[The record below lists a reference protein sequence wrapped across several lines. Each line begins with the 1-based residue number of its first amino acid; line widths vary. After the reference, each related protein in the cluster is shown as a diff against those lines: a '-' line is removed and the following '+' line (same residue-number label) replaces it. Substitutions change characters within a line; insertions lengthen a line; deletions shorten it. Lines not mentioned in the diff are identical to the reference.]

1 MSVSVAHP
9 VEDCFVGLAG
19 SACFAAGFLVVVAG
33 SASPAEGSVVVAAGC

>member
-19 SACFAAGFLVVVAG
+19 STCSEQNSLVVAAGW
-33 SASPAEGSVVVAAGC
+33 ASPAEDSVVVAAGC